1 MRLCHH
7 GDGKA
12 IGEDDYYED
21 VIKKLYKPAVK
32 THPTMG
38 DAITQP
44 ELPFEI
50 DPAPEPEP
58 AVIAEPEPV
67 VTAEPEPE
75 TRREKEP
82 TALDKLK
89 TWLNGFMNDVQNE

>member
-1 MRLCHH
+1 MRRCHH

-50 DPAPEPEP
+50 DSAPER
-58 AVIAEPEPV
+58 EPV

>member
-1 MRLCHH
+1 MRRCHH

-32 THPTMG
+32 TPTMG
-38 DAITQP
+38 AVITQS
-44 ELPFEI
+44 ELPFEV

-58 AVIAEPEPV
+58 AVTAEPEPA

-75 TRREKEP
+75 TGGKN
-82 TALDKLK
+82 TTLDRLK
-89 TWLNGFMNDVQNE
+89 TWLNAFMKDVAE